1 MSSSISPISHFGC
14 VNRIRAVESGFK
26 FLRKNGQ
33 RIPML
38 LMSPRPRALFFL
50 PGRFLFLALGLMPRL
65 QPLLDHLR
73 DLPGLMLA
81 DGADDGFVV
90 A

>member
-1 MSSSISPISHFGC
+1 
-14 VNRIRAVESGFK
+14 
-26 FLRKNGQ
+26 
-33 RIPML
+33 ML